1 MVIETVKKLSAGAIW
16 LIGMILTG
24 IVFIRFTYETATE
37 AKARV
42 IKVEQQMTD
51 VADKVADRMI
61 IINNENMHHLDVKL
75 DRIYDR
81 LQRIENKVQTN

>member
-1 MVIETVKKLSAGAIW
+1 MVVETVKKVTAGAIW
-16 LIGMILTG
+16 LIGVILTG
-24 IVFIRFTYETATE
+24 AVFIRFTYETATE

-42 IKVEQQMTD
+42 IKVEEQMTN

-61 IINNENMHHLDVKL
+61 IINNQNMHHLDLKL

-81 LQRIENKVQTN
+81 LQKIERKVGD